1 MLTSDRLVSIG
12 LPVRNGET
20 TVATAIRSV
29 LGQDHGRLEL
39 VISDNASDD
48 GTEEVCRVFAEA
60 DPRVRYY
67 RQPHNIGLINN
78 FVRALDL
85 AQGTYFKWLGDD
97 DWLATNYVSRC
108 LEIIEDDQA
117 LILVATQQA
126 YVDSNGAVQTQ
137 RYDGDGLRSDRA
149 LERFVE
155 MLRVLNES
163 YLLLDPL
170 YGLMRRARVA
180 EVPRANMFHED
191 ELYATRLA
199 ISGAIAYIPEVL
211 SRRGTKP
218 FSRPSTFARKLG
230 VPPWHAR
237 VATGLFCRELLRAI
251 DEADFTAGE
260 RRRARAAVARLY
272 VRRHCRT
279 AVRRARKLAAMAGGA
294 FRADRRDHTR

>member
-1 MLTSDRLVSIG
+1 MRTSEPLVSIG

-20 TVATAIRSV
+20 TVAIAIQSV
-29 LGQDHGRLEL
+29 LGQRHSRLEI

-48 GTEEVCRVFAEA
+48 GTEEICRTFAA
-60 DPRVRYY
+60 LDSRVRYH
-67 RQPHNIGLINN
+67 RQPQNIGVISN
-78 FVRALDL
+78 FVRVLDL

-108 LEIIEDDQA
+108 LETIENDRA
-117 LILVATQQA
+117 LILVTTQQA
-126 YVDSNGAVQTQ
+126 YVEPDGRVQTR
-137 RYDGDGLRSDRA
+137 RYVGDGLRSDRA

-163 YLLLDPL
+163 QLLDPL

-180 EVPRANMFHED
+180 GVPRVNMLHED

-199 ISGAIAYIPEVL
+199 LSGAIAYIPEVL

-218 FSRPSTFARKLG
+218 FSRRSTLTRKLA

-237 VATGLFCRELLRAI
+237 VATVLFCRELLRAI

-260 RRRARAAVARLY
+260 RRRARAAVARHY
-272 VRRHCRT
+272 VRRHRRT
-279 AVRRARKLAAMAGGA
+279 AVRRVRKLAAMTGRHLRGRPAGQA
-294 FRADRRDHTR
+294 R